1 MSTCIFCKIVDGTIP
16 AKIIYQDQYA
26 IAFEDVKPQ
35 APVHI
40 LVIPKRHFASIQEAG
55 EQERELL
62 GHLLLT
68 CTRIAAD
75 KGLPD
80 AGYRLVTNTGRDGG
94 QSVFHLH
101 WHLLG
106 GRPMGWPPG

>member
-26 IAFEDVKPQ
+26 IAFEDANPQ

-40 LVIPKRHFASIQEAG
+40 LVIPKRHLASIQETG

-62 GHLLLT
+62 AHLLLT
-68 CTRIAAD
+68 CIRIATD
-75 KGLPD
+75 KSLPD
-80 AGYRLVTNTGRDGG
+80 AGYRLVTNIGRDGG
-94 QSVFHLH
+94 QSVSHLH